1 MRRLFTFLLL
11 ALTIL
16 PASAMADIGDV
27 SNDTV
32 IALLRAGLSDE
43 AIIAVVDRPRTD
55 FDVEPE
61 ALIRLREVGL
71 SNAVIVAIIAA
82 EKRARPA
89 ETPSVAVPSVAVEL
103 PVAGFELMFWDSI
116 KHSTS
121 VADYE
126 AYLLQYPYGHFTT
139 LAVAR
144 LETMREQAAATAAVP
159 SGVSSTTWPDAP
171 MPKTRVEAPA
181 QVVPAEPLTEGQLMR
196 DGGLMAAISGFA
208 EEKYRFE
215 IDKFTRMRVVAQSNN
230 RVVIETSYLW
240 GNDDTRNRAGR
251 GMVTLHR
258 NESSYM
264 VVGFE
269 SYHPTSLQLL
279 RFDHGASGL

>member
-16 PASAMADIGDV
+16 PASAMAHVGDV
-27 SNDTV
+27 TNDTV

-103 PVAGFELMFWDSI
+103 PVASFELMFWDSI

-144 LETMREQAAATAAVP
+144 LETLQKQQEGRKAAELAMLQATPKPVP
-159 SGVSSTTWPDAP
+159 EPVI
-171 MPKTRVEAPA
+171 
-181 QVVPAEPLTEGQLMR
+181 VPAEPPPPVISEQALKQNGEFERALSDYLEIQFGIEFDNFETLKIRKISRQILMV
-196 DGGLMAAISGFA
+196 D
-208 EEKYRFE
+208 
-215 IDKFTRMRVVAQSNN
+215 
-230 RVVIETSYLW
+230 IEYFYSASDMSQRLGHASTNVQKT
-240 GNDDTRNRAGR
+240 G
-251 GMVTLHR
+251 
-258 NESSYM
+258 SSYKIIA
-264 VVGFE
+264 FE
-269 SYHPTSLQLL
+269 SLFPSASQL
-279 RFDHGASGL
+279 RKFGRSEAGGSY